1 MVEIDLIPE
10 NYRQR
15 LRVRV
20 WLRNFAI
27 VYIATVIGLVV
38 AKVLL
43 SHGISNE
50 SVAIQ
55 KLKVD
60 KAAVLAHKAKLDEL
74 RAEQSKLEDRL
85 SVLTKLRRGPPVID
99 IFETIDSA
107 LDKRVWFLSWK
118 FLRAGEFVEVKPQAV
133 KTGYFIVLPDGEP
146 RKERKAWRVQAHME
160 IKAQAINHSALAE
173 FVERLSAQPAVKDI
187 KVLNTRAHRRASV
200 QAVDFELAVIVN
212 SHYSKT

>member
-27 VYIATVIGLVV
+27 VYIATVIGLVA

-43 SHGISNE
+43 SHGITSE

-107 LDKRVWFLSWK
+107 LDKRVWFLNWK

-146 RKERKAWRVQAHME
+146 RKE
-160 IKAQAINHSALAE
+160 
-173 FVERLSAQPAVKDI
+173 
-187 KVLNTRAHRRASV
+187 
-200 QAVDFELAVIVN
+200 
-212 SHYSKT
+212 